1 MRTGYVVKEKGY
13 EYNDNWYDHDA
24 SQDTYTN
31 LFDDRETAEKYAKQF
46 TANFIENR
54 SVYDYFNERKY
65 LGDLKRLISED
76 GDEDEFGKY
85 DINSELFT
93 KIWSFIKDDI
103 AVILE
108 AEVLDGE
115 PTIVNYSDGS
125 KMYYKDNVLHRAG
138 KPAIERADGTWE
150 YHFEGQKH
158 RIDGPAVYSEYDDEG
173 YYVAG
178 KYYWDMDKFKEAAAL
193 WLEEHR
199 DYQIKNILD

>member
-46 TANFIENR
+46 TANFIAHR
-54 SVYDYFNERKY
+54 SVYDYFNEQPY
-65 LGDLKRLISED
+65 LADLKRLVED
-76 GDEDEFGKY
+76 DFDKY
-85 DINSELFT
+85 DINSEVFT

-115 PTIVNYSDGS
+115 PTVVNYSDGT
-125 KMYYKDNVLHRAG
+125 KMYYKNNVLHRVG

-150 YHFEGQKH
+150 YYFEGLKH
-158 RIDGPAVYSEYDDEG
+158 RIDGPAVYSEYNDEG
-173 YYVAG
+173 FFVAG
-178 KYYWDMDKFKEAAAL
+178 KSYWNMDKFKEAAGL
-193 WLEEHR
+193 WLKEHR
-199 DYQIKNILD
+199 DYQINEILD